1 MFTVVIPAYNEVA
14 IIAETVRQVKAMAE
28 KNDLS
33 GVEIIVVDDGSSDG
47 TSEAAVNSGARTIV
61 HPHNIGYGR
70 SLKDGIRAAS
80 NDTIV
85 ISDADGT
92 YPIEMMPKLVD
103 EYRKG
108 FNMVVGAR
116 QGENYDESFRKK
128 TLRLVLKKLVEFT
141 AGRKI
146 PDINSG
152 LRVFSRKEVMP
163 FFSKLCDTFS
173 FTTSLTLAYMMN
185 GMFVSYLPI
194 EYHKREGKTKVRLFR
209 DSMRTLQFIVEAIMF
224 YNPIKIFIVFSALL
238 LVFAGFNFILS
249 FAFQKTITFYL
260 GLGSVLLAVLMF
272 GIGLL
277 SVQLKHI
284 LNREEVHQAGGQSG
298 SSN

>member
-1 MFTVVIPAYNEVA
+1 MFTVVIPAYNEGSV
-14 IIAETVRQVKAMAE
+14 IALTVFEVQRMLD
-28 KNDLS
+28 NS
-33 GVEIIVVDDGSSDG
+33 GIRDAEIIVVDDGSTDKTAEMSLK
-47 TSEAAVNSGARTIV
+47 SGAVTIT

-70 SLKDGIRAAS
+70 SLKDGIRAAKH
-80 NDTIV
+80 DTIV
-85 ISDADGT
+85 ITDADGT
-92 YPIEMMPKLVD
+92 YPIDMIPALVE
-103 EYRKG
+103 EYGKG

-116 QGENYDESFRKK
+116 QGENYDESFKK
-128 TLRLVLKKLVEFT
+128 KSLRLVLKKLVEFT

-152 LRVFSRKEVMP
+152 LRVFSKNEVIP

-185 GMFVSYLPI
+185 GMFVKYIPI

-238 LVFAGFNFILS
+238 IAFAGFNFILS
-249 FAFQKTITFYL
+249 FAFKKTITFYL
-260 GLGSVLLAVLMF
+260 GLGSILLSVLMF

-284 LNREEVHQAGGQSG
+284 LNREDDIINQGRR
-298 SSN
+298 

>member
-1 MFTVVIPAYNEVA
+1 MLTVVIPAYNEGSV
-14 IIAETVRQVKAMAE
+14 IAVTVYDVQKVIEMNNLHGA
-28 KNDLS
+28 
-33 GVEIIVVDDGSSDG
+33 EIIVVDDGSSDK
-47 TSEAAVNSGARTIV
+47 TAEMSHKSGAATIS

-70 SLKDGIRAAS
+70 SLKDGIRAAK

-85 ISDADGT
+85 ITDADGT
-92 YPIEMMPKLVD
+92 YPIDMIPVLLS
-103 EYRKG
+103 EYEKG

-116 QGENYDESFRKK
+116 QGENYDESFKK
-128 TLRLVLKKLVEFT
+128 KSLRLVLKKLVEFT

-152 LRVFSRKEVMP
+152 LRVFSKKEVLP
-163 FFSKLCDTFS
+163 YFSKLCDTFS

-185 GMFVSYLPI
+185 GMFVKYVPI
-194 EYHKREGKTKVRLFR
+194 DYMKREGTTKVRLFR
-209 DSMRTLQFIVEAIMF
+209 DSMRTMQFIVEAIMF

-238 LVFAGFNFILS
+238 LLFAGFNFILS

-260 GLGSVLLAVLMF
+260 GLGSILLAVLMF

-284 LNREEVHQAGGQSG
+284 LYSSG
-298 SSN
+298 ESDKSHET